1 MRKEILTDKAPAPIG
16 PYSQAILAQGKLLY
30 ISGQIP
36 MNVKGEIVGDNITLQ
51 TKQVIKN
58 IAAIIEAAGGDMI
71 NIVKTTCLLSDME
84 NFGEFNLV
92 YSEYFSESNP
102 ARATYGVNRLP
113 KDVLV
118 EIEAVAI
125 L

>member
-92 YSEYFSESNP
+92 YSEYFSESKP